1 MAVKWHPDK
10 NPDNKEEAEQQFK
23 KVSEAYEVLSDPE
36 KRRMYDQYGKDGYQ
50 AFAQGGG
57 PSGASGFPGAGMA
70 GGPGGGPQGFSFNPA
85 DFNGAA
91 FNSAGFSD
99 PRELFEQMFGP
110 PPSDIYTIKVKPG
123 WKPGTR
129 VKFRARGPHP
139 ALQFTLRERPH
150 RYFHRRGDDLHW
162 TCRVSKAQARKGLK
176 VNIPHLDGSVVS
188 ERFAAGAVRPGRE
201 VVLDGLGM
209 PRLDGGGRGNL
220 VIRFEVLS
228 KVPSGQ

>member
-1 MAVKWHPDK
+1 MLSCRAISVFFLLYACLACSLRLCLGTSGDYYQVLGLAKGADENEVKRAYRKMAVKWHPDK

-110 PPSDIYTIKVKPG
+110 G
-123 WKPGTR
+123 
-129 VKFRARGPHP
+129 A
-139 ALQFTLRERPH
+139 
-150 RYFHRRGDDLHW
+150 
-162 TCRVSKAQARKGLK
+162 
-176 VNIPHLDGSVVS
+176 SV
-188 ERFAAGAVRPGRE
+188 GGG
-201 VVLDGLGM
+201 GLGD
-209 PRLDGGGRGNL
+209 LLG
-220 VIRFEVLS
+220 
-228 KVPSGQ
+228 